1 MSFSQEVK
9 QEIMA
14 LKGGSS
20 ALLCGAILS
29 SGSLV
34 RNGSGLSFI
43 ISSES
48 ATFVD
53 FVLGLIK
60 EGMPS
65 ARFERREEN
74 VSFKQKTRYDLMV
87 DPLSGRQILIDLG
100 ILSFEKN
107 GEMIINRTGAAHLTI
122 EREERIDFI
131 KGLFLGSGSISI
143 PEDVD
148 VENISKTLKNSGYHL
163 EWSVQ
168 SRQQAD
174 LITSLLA
181 EEDIISRM
189 VERNENYVVYIKEAE
204 AIGHVLG
211 LFKAY
216 KAVLKLENER
226 AKREMRNLV
235 NRQANCISANI
246 DKSIAAAMI
255 QLDAIQKIRQ
265 TIGIDALPEPLKEVA
280 QARLD
285 HPEGSMIEI
294 IDALPKKISK
304 GALSQRFKKIIALS
318 KEVL

>member
-14 LKGGSS
+14 LKEGSAS
-20 ALLCGAILS
+20 LLCGAILS

-34 RNGSGLSFI
+34 RNGGGLSFEI
-43 ISSES
+43 TSES
-48 ATFVD
+48 QAYID
-53 FVLGLIK
+53 FVAGLISQ
-60 EGMPS
+60 EMPS
-65 ARFERREEN
+65 AKFERREEN
-74 VSFKQKTRYDLMV
+74 VSFKQKLRHELLI
-87 DPLSGRQILIDLG
+87 DPVSGRQILIDLG

-107 GEMIINRTGAAHLTI
+107 GEMAISRTGAPHLTI
-122 EREERIDFI
+122 EREEKIDFI

-148 VENISKTLKNSGYHL
+148 VENISKSLRNSGYHM

-168 SRQQAD
+168 NLEQAD
-174 LITSLLA
+174 LITTLLA
-181 EEDIISRM
+181 EEDIISRL
-189 VERNENYVVYIKEAE
+189 VERNENYVVYLKEAE
-204 AIGHVLG
+204 AISQVLG

-246 DKSIAAAMI
+246 DKSVAAAMI
-255 QLDAIQKIRQ
+255 QLDAIEKIRQ
-265 TIGIDALPEPLKEVA
+265 TIGIDSLPEPLREVA
-280 QARLD
+280 EARLKN
-285 HPEGSMIEI
+285 PEGSMNEI
-294 IDALPKKISK
+294 LEALPVKISK